1 MNESRQR
8 LYNYQGR
15 YRAARADKK
24 SSHENITGIRTPTV
38 SYIIWICKSQIQKPP
53 TKKLL
58 KFTCQLFHKLFGF
71 EKPDLKATHENFATI
86 HTPTVSKSFQ
96 SETFQWGCSSSSKQL
111 NRNKHHLILFQEIQ
125 NII

>member
-1 MNESRQR
+1 MKA
-8 LYNYQGR
+8 GR
-15 YRAARADKK
+15 GYVITKVGIHRAARADKK

-71 EKPDLKATHENFATI
+71 EKPDLKATHENVAKI
-86 HTPTVSKSFQ
+86 HTPTVS
-96 SETFQWGCSSSSKQL
+96 
-111 NRNKHHLILFQEIQ
+111 
-125 NII
+125 